1 VLVARPVRHAAMFGL
16 LALLLATCVEPESRP
31 VDVSLKLTP
40 AALGE
45 SISLQQ
51 RLDVEGHGRSAQLD
65 VALEVDAARID
76 LVGLALGQRVLS
88 LHYDGKT
95 LQSWRHPMWPAQL
108 RGEEVLEN
116 LQLTLWPV
124 DAIRQA
130 LPIGWSVEESHLRRT
145 IRQDGLAIMVIDYS
159 ALPLWSGKIEVIN
172 LQFDYRITIQSVPN
186 EP

>member
-1 VLVARPVRHAAMFGL
+1 MLVALPVRHVAIFGS
-16 LALLLATCVEPESRP
+16 LALLFGACVAPESRP
-31 VDVSLKLTP
+31 AGVGLKLTP
-40 AALGE
+40 AALGK

-51 RLDVEGHGRSAQLD
+51 RLDVERQGRSAQLD

-108 RGEEVLEN
+108 RAEDVLEN

-130 LPIGWSVEESHLRRT
+130 LPMGWSIEERGLRRT
-145 IRQDGLAIMVIDYS
+145 ILQDGLAIMVIDYS
-159 ALPLWSGKIEVIN
+159 ALPLWSGKVEVVN
-172 LQFDYRITIQSVPN
+172 LQFDYRITIRSVPN

>member
-1 VLVARPVRHAAMFGL
+1 VLVALPVRRAAMFGS
-16 LALLLATCVEPESRP
+16 LALFLGACVAPESRTAG
-31 VDVSLKLTP
+31 VGLQLTP

-108 RGEEVLEN
+108 RAEEVLEN

-130 LPIGWSVEESHLRRT
+130 LPMGWSIEESGLRRT
-145 IRQDGLAIMVIDYS
+145 ILQDGLAVMVIDYS
-159 ALPLWSGKIEVIN
+159 ALPVWSGKVEVAN

>member
-1 VLVARPVRHAAMFGL
+1 ML
-16 LALLLATCVEPESRP
+16 LALPGRQVALLGSLTLLLTGCVAPESRRGA
-31 VDVSLKLTP
+31 VGLKLAP

-51 RLDVEGHGRSAQLD
+51 RLDVEGQGRSAQLD

-76 LVGLALGQRVLS
+76 LVGLALGHRVLS
-88 LHYDGKT
+88 LHYDGEM

-108 RGEEVLEN
+108 RAEEVLEN

-124 DAIRQA
+124 DAIRPA
-130 LPIGWSVEESHLRRT
+130 LPMGWSIEESGLRRT
-145 IRQDGLAIMVIDYS
+145 ILQDGLAIMVIDYS
-159 ALPLWSGKIEVIN
+159 ALPFWSGKVEVAN
-172 LQFDYRITIQSVPN
+172 LQFNYRMTIQSIPN

>member
-1 VLVARPVRHAAMFGL
+1 VLVALPVRHVAVFGS
-16 LALLLATCVEPESRP
+16 LALLLASCVAPESRP
-31 VDVSLKLTP
+31 AGLGLKLTP

-76 LVGLALGQRVLS
+76 LVGLVLGRRVLS
-88 LHYDGKT
+88 LHYDGLS
-95 LQSWRHPMWPAQL
+95 LQSWRHPMWPVQL

-130 LPIGWSVEESHLRRT
+130 LPVGWSIEERDLRRT

-159 ALPLWSGKIEVIN
+159 ASPLWSGKVEVTN

>member
-1 VLVARPVRHAAMFGL
+1 MLVALPVRHAAMFAF
-16 LALLLATCVEPESRP
+16 LALSLGACVEPESRP
-31 VDVSLKLTP
+31 VGVGLKLRP

-51 RLDVEGHGRSAQLD
+51 RLDVEGQGRSAQLD
-65 VALEVDAARID
+65 LALEVDAARID

-95 LQSWRHPMWPAQL
+95 LQSWRHPMWPVQL

-130 LPIGWSVEESHLRRT
+130 LPVGWNVEESDLRRT
-145 IRQDGLAIMVIDYS
+145 ILQDGLAIMVIDYS